1 MLNFV
6 YISNWI
12 FAILVY
18 HLVIIPVLMLELVIY
33 DLVNECQSCDQ
44 FCSLV
49 FRILE
54 KISIFFF
61 RYLYFLLTLSILKYL
76 SP

>member
-1 MLNFV
+1 MLNII
-6 YISNWI
+6 YISKSV

-18 HLVIIPVLMLELVIY
+18 HLVIIPVLMLELVTY

-44 FCSLV
+44 YCSLV
-49 FRILE
+49 FRI
-54 KISIFFF
+54 SDFFF
-61 RYLYFLLTLSILKYL
+61 LMYLYFLLTLSILKYL